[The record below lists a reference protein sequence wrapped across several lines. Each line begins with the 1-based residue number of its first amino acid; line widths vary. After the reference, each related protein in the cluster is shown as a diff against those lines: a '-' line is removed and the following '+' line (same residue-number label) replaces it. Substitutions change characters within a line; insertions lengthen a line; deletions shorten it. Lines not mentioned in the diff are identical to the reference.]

1 MSGLPVESNTE
12 LLVERLN
19 SAARDLNP
27 ELSLE
32 ANMRL
37 FSDRGFFVM
46 PAFRDGHCHPLFAA
60 RELAG
65 PIVTG
70 KKSVAEIQG
79 VVSDYARDNPDESWL
94 IGGAYDRSLV
104 EGGKFLATWLD
115 QVCPDRPVVLH
126 ASDLP
131 RSRGWS
137 AARPTPR

>member
-1 MSGLPVESNTE
+1 
-12 LLVERLN
+12 
-19 SAARDLNP
+19 
-27 ELSLE
+27 
-32 ANMRL
+32 MRL

-126 ASDLP
+126 ARHRLFVISKTTML
-131 RSRGWS
+131 
-137 AARPTPR
+137 ATPFMHGECLKPALWAQRTNQKPNMPL